1 MIVPVFRRF
10 RASAVIG
17 YLVAGALIGPQ
28 GLDLLR
34 DIDAT
39 RVLGELGVVFL
50 LFSLG
55 LELSIER
62 ITSLRNY
69 VFGLGTAQLV
79 VTALVIWTGL
89 RAFGVPS
96 GAALVLGGGLA
107 LSSTAV
113 VLQMLRQRRETG
125 TRYGR
130 IAVAVLLLQDLAV
143 LPLLTLVPLLGRS
156 ESGTLSALAM
166 AFVKAAAALLIIFAV
181 GRLALRPL
189 LRAVARGGD
198 PELFTGIVLLLV
210 LGVGGLTQLAG
221 LSMALGAFLA
231 GLLIAETEYRPQVEG
246 DVQPFRGI
254 LLALFF
260 MTVGMSIN
268 VELLAE
274 RGPLLAALVA
284 ALLVTKAGV
293 LTLVSRGFGLAWPGA
308 ASVGVMLAQG
318 GEFSFVLFALAGER
332 QVLTA
337 EIAQLA
343 VLVVGLSMAV
353 TPLLIA
359 VSRALARRLPAG
371 EPSAGTL
378 APHEL
383 HDHVLIAGF
392 GRVGQTL
399 ALLLESRYVPYAAL
413 DLDHERVAEARGRG
427 LPVFFGDASRVDVLR
442 AIGVERAR
450 VAVIT
455 LDQPESARGTVQVLR
470 RLLPELPILVRARD
484 IVQCEQLALA
494 GATDAVPEVVE
505 GSLQLGGSMLRQL
518 GNSREE
524 AAQVLEEFRRAT
536 YSRLGEVTLG
546 RSGRPGAVPGDSQQK
561 PGREPGLLR

>member
-1 MIVPVFRRF
+1 MSDALHLRDVLIVLIAAVVVVPVFRRF
-10 RASAVIG
+10 RVSAVIG
-17 YLVAGALIGPQ
+17 YLVAGALIGPH
-28 GLDLLR
+28 GLDVLQ

-62 ITSLRNY
+62 ITRLRNY
-69 VFGLGTAQLV
+69 MFGLGTAQLA

-125 TRYGR
+125 TQNGR

-156 ESGTLSALAM
+156 DSGTLWALAM

-189 LRAVARGGD
+189 LRAVSRGGD

-210 LGVGGLTQLAG
+210 LGVGALTQLAG

-231 GLLIAETEYRPQVEG
+231 GLLIAETEYHPQVEG

-268 VELLAE
+268 VELLAD
-274 RGPLLAALVA
+274 RGPLLAALVGRA
-284 ALLVTKAGV
+284 IGDESGRAYPGA
-293 LTLVSRGFGLAWPGA
+293 REAFGLAWPA
-308 ASVGVMLAQG
+308 PRRSASCWRRVGSSASYCSRSPG
-318 GEFSFVLFALAGER
+318 SA

-337 EIAQLA
+337 EIVQLA

-359 VSRALARRLPAG
+359 ASRALARRLPASA
-371 EPSAGTL
+371 PSGGHARVPRVPRSRAHRRLRPCGTDAG
-378 APHEL
+378 
-383 HDHVLIAGF
+383 
-392 GRVGQTL
+392 
-399 ALLLESRYVPYAAL
+399 
-413 DLDHERVAEARGRG
+413 VA
-427 LPVFFGDASRVDVLR
+427 
-442 AIGVERAR
+442 AR
-450 VAVIT
+450 VA
-455 LDQPESARGTVQVLR
+455 LR
-470 RLLPELPILVRARD
+470 PVRRARSRPR
-484 IVQCEQLALA
+484 A
-494 GATDAVPEVVE
+494 GRRGAAS
-505 GSLQLGGSMLRQL
+505 GAAGLLR
-518 GNSREE
+518 
-524 AAQVLEEFRRAT
+524 
-536 YSRLGEVTLG
+536 
-546 RSGRPGAVPGDSQQK
+546 
-561 PGREPGLLR
+561 GREPGGRAPRDRRRARAGGGNHARSA